1 MLLSVLASAP
11 LAAFEVDFRVEGADA
26 GIEVTLRD
34 SSAVLQAQ
42 DEGTTNPQD
51 LFAAAEA
58 EYGRLVGA
66 LYAEGYYSPVI
77 NVLIDGREA
86 ATIPPLNAPASIGT
100 ITVMV
105 RTGPPF
111 RFGTARIAPLAT
123 GTELP
128 VGFATGQP
136 ARSEVVRESVAAA
149 IGGWRDVGHAKAA
162 TATQSVVADH
172 RTARLSADITIA
184 PGQRLRFGALR
195 ITGQERMRPERIREI
210 AGLPEGRVFSPADL
224 DRSAER
230 LRRTGVFRAV
240 TLAED
245 DAVTPPDL
253 LGITATVIEEKP
265 RHYSLGAEV
274 ASFDG
279 LTLSAEWIHRNL
291 FGGAER
297 LTIGGEVTN
306 IEAQDSGVDYT
317 LGISLSRPATF
328 TPDTTVGVALD
339 LSKLDEEDF
348 STEMATLGLTATHYF
363 SDRLTGRAALE
374 YTTGTSTDAAGTLD
388 TRQLALPLG
397 LTFDSR
403 DEPLDATKGIYADVE
418 VMPFLGFDESAS
430 GTRATLDARAYRG
443 FGADRRF
450 VLAGRVQAGAIFGA
464 DIATTPRDMLFY
476 SGGGGTVR
484 GHPYQSLGV
493 AVLRDGGPRVE
504 TGGTLFLGAS
514 VELRTRVT
522 DRIGVVGFYD
532 VGQISALD
540 FDNSGG
546 THSGAGLGLRYE
558 TGFGPIRLDVATPV
572 SGGTGD
578 GVQLYVGIGQA
589 F

>member
-1 MLLSVLASAP
+1 MLLAVPGLA
-11 LAAFEVDFRVEGADA
+11 FDGIDFRVQGADA
-26 GIEVTLRD
+26 GVEDTLRD
-34 SSAVLQAQ
+34 SSALLQAET
-42 DEGTTNPQD
+42 EGTTNPQD

-66 LYAEGYYSPVI
+66 LYAEGYYSPVV

-86 ATIPPLNAPASIGT
+86 ATIPALDAPASIGS
-100 ITVMV
+100 ITVIV

-128 VGFATGQP
+128 AGFATGQP
-136 ARSEVVRESVAAA
+136 ARSETVRESVAAA
-149 IGGWRDVGHAKAA
+149 IGGWRDVGHARAA
-162 TATQSVVADH
+162 TGAQSLVADH

-184 PGQRLRFGALR
+184 PGQRLRFGTLR
-195 ITGQERMRPERIREI
+195 ITGYDRMRPERIREI
-210 AGLPEGRVFSPADL
+210 AGLPEGRTFSPADL
-224 DRSAER
+224 NRSADR

-240 TLAED
+240 SLAED

-253 LGITATVIEEKP
+253 LGITATVLEEKP
-265 RHYSLGAEV
+265 RHYSFGAEL

-297 LTIGGEVTN
+297 LTIGAEITN
-306 IEAQDSGVDYT
+306 IGAQDSGVDYS
-317 LGISLSRPATF
+317 LGVSLSRPATF
-328 TPDTTVGVALD
+328 TPDTTVGLNFE
-339 LSKLDEEDF
+339 LSRLDEDDF
-348 STEMATLGLTATHYF
+348 TTEMALLGLTATHYF

-374 YTTGTSTDAAGTLD
+374 YTFGTSQDATGTLD
-388 TRQLALPLG
+388 RSQLALPLG

-403 DEPLDATKGIYADVE
+403 DSALDATKGIYADLG
-418 VMPFLGFDESAS
+418 VMPFIGFDETTS

-443 FGADRRF
+443 FGTDRRF
-450 VLAGRVQAGAIFGA
+450 VLAGRLQAGAIFGA
-464 DIATTPRDMLFY
+464 DLATTPRDMLFY

-493 AVLRDGGPRVE
+493 EVLRNGGQPVE

-514 VELRTRVT
+514 VELRAKVS

-532 VGQISALD
+532 VGQISAMR

-558 TGFGPIRLDVATPV
+558 TGFGPIRLDVAAPV
-572 SGGTGD
+572 SGDTGN